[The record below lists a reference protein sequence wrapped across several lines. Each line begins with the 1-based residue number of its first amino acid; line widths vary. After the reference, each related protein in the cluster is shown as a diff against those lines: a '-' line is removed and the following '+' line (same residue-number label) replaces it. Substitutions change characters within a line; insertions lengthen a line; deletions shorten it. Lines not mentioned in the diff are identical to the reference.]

1 MVNYQDH
8 WKVDGLLLPGPPI
21 KDQYIYGNIFK
32 ITKRTNGK
40 LQFQCGG
47 IHTLKHLAPTD

>member
-21 KDQYIYGNIFK
+21 KDQCIYGNIFK
-32 ITKRTNGK
+32 ITRIIYEQNSSS
-40 LQFQCGG
+40 
-47 IHTLKHLAPTD
+47 AEW